1 MRCAGG
7 PVGMVAYKIFVI
19 PGVQRGSEKH
29 AHDLDVPHLHEAAV
43 GGERFS
49 TNDAEFSTGYL
60 FAQQIVFGVEGQLVK
75 TSQLLKTFA
84 VEEHEHSRAERFQQ
98 ARELLHNVVAEI
110 ESLVHAPAVAAPN
123 LFAKPMP

>member
-19 PGVQRGSEKH
+19 PGVQRGSEEH
-29 AHDLDVPHLHEAAV
+29 GHDLDVPHLHEAAV

-60 FAQQIVFGVEGQLVK
+60 FSQQIVFGVEGQLVK
-75 TSQLLKTFA
+75 TSQLLKTVA
-84 VEEHEHSRAERFQQ
+84 VEEHETSPAERVQQ
-98 ARELLHNVVAEI
+98 GREPLLN
-110 ESLVHAPAVAAPN
+110 LVRAIDSPFPRPAAT
-123 LFAKPMP
+123 

>member
-60 FAQQIVFGVEGQLVK
+60 FASQKDFRVEGQLLK
-75 TSQLLKTFA
+75 TSPTPQTFA
-84 VEEHEHSRAERFQQ
+84 VEKPEHSRAARFLP
-98 ARELLHNVVAEI
+98 ARGL
-110 ESLVHAPAVAAPN
+110 
-123 LFAKPMP
+123 